1 MAFHREALALVNRPL
16 ALPDSGTGVRAMVAS
31 HNDISMRVVMQYDW
45 EQQGTVVTLDLLCGT
60 AVLDTNLA
68 VILLG

>member
-1 MAFHREALALVNRPL
+1 
-16 ALPDSGTGVRAMVAS
+16 
-31 HNDISMRVVMQYDW
+31 MQYDW

-68 VILLG
+68 VIMYG